1 MRGVFMLDSF
11 VATVSPMLVMFLCML
26 TGYVLCKSRIVPEN
40 TATVLSKLEIN
51 VFLPVLV
58 LNTFLKYCT
67 VESITT
73 QYQTV
78 LYGVLAVGLALVMGI
93 PLSKLLS
100 KEKNERKIY
109 RYSLVIANFGF
120 LGNAIVPPI
129 MGAEAMYSYMLF
141 TIPLNILLYS
151 WAFNS
156 LIPEGQGEKKS
167 MWKNLRNPTSVA
179 MILGIVL
186 GLLGVGAQLPSFV
199 ETTLSN
205 LAGCMGPIAMLL
217 TGYVIGGYRLPELL
231 TNKRVYLVTFL
242 RLLILPSAIVGVLW
256 LLGADKLTLC
266 SALFAYASALGLNT
280 VMVPAAYNGDTKT
293 GAGMAMISHVG
304 CVITIPLLY
313 ALLLS
318 LLG

>member
-1 MRGVFMLDSF
+1 MLDSF
-11 VATVSPMLVMFLCML
+11 TATVSPMMVMFLCML
-26 TGYVLCKSRIVPEN
+26 AGYVLCKSKCVPEN

-51 VFLPVLV
+51 LLLPALV

-78 LYGVLAVGLALVMGI
+78 LYGAVAVVLAVVMGA
-93 PLSKLLS
+93 PLAKLFT
-100 KEKNERKIY
+100 KDKNEYKIY
-109 RYSLVIANFGF
+109 RYCLMIANFGF
-120 LGNAIVPPI
+120 LGNAIVPQI

-156 LIPEGQGEKKS
+156 LIPEGQGEKRS
-167 MWKNLRNPTSVA
+167 VWKGLLNPTSITVV
-179 MILGIVL
+179 LGIVL
-186 GLLGVGAQLPSFV
+186 GRLGVGEKLPSFLT
-199 ETTLSN
+199 TTLSN

-231 TNKRVYLVTFL
+231 TNWRVYLVTFL
-242 RLLILPSAIVGVLW
+242 RLLVLPSVIVGVLW
-256 LLGADKLTLC
+256 LLGADKLTLF
-266 SALFAYASALGLNT
+266 SALFANASALGLNT
-280 VMVPAAYNGDTKT
+280 VVVPAAYNGDTKT

-304 CVITIPLLY
+304 SVLTIPLLY
-313 ALLLS
+313 AVLS
-318 LLG
+318 KLLG